1 MMQVLIFGVV
11 ALYIVVMPILFL
23 NWYGLYQQDQEMTE
37 SERQISRIVMMIATV
52 LWPIVLPM
60 SYLEL
65 LSKVKRYERV
75 AGGTPNLITPLPEMP

>member
-1 MMQVLIFGVV
+1 MQVLTFGVV

-23 NWYGLYQQDQEMTE
+23 NWYGLYQQDQDMTE
-37 SERQISRIVMMIATV
+37 SERQISRIVMVIATV

-75 AGGTPNLITPLPEMP
+75 VAVAPNRITSSPEMQ